1 MKKIL
6 YCFITL
12 ALVAILYSCEKE
24 EETTITSSQTD
35 DNGGSNSDNTTIN
48 IKYKAVWSQDLVEF
62 VTPVLTY
69 SDINGEHEVI
79 MSSSTWTE
87 VVPEYTINGEVVKG
101 DSFFSWTK
109 EIALTTV
116 NITNVISVKFIRK
129 ENVPIDKD
137 KTYYFSHNLGMTSAI
152 VSFNG
157 SVTVYNRTDINISI
171 GTNTNEYKGE
181 LASEYIENLCKT
193 PDTKKVIIDSEG
205 KLTIE

>member
-12 ALVAILYSCEKE
+12 VLVAILYSCEKE
-24 EETTITSSQTD
+24 EETIITSSQTD
-35 DNGGSNSDNTTIN
+35 NNGGSNSDNKKLATIN

-79 MSSSTWTE
+79 MSSTTWTE

-101 DSFFSWTK
+101 DPFFSWTK

-129 ENVPIDKD
+129 ENVLIDKD

-171 GTNTNEYKGE
+171 GTNTNER
-181 LASEYIENLCKT
+181 
-193 PDTKKVIIDSEG
+193 VG
-205 KLTIE
+205 K